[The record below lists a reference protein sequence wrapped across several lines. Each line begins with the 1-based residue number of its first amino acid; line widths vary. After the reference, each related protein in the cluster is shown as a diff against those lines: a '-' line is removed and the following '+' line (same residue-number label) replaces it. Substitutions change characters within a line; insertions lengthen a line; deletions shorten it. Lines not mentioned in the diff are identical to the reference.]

1 MNNPNN
7 SSDEEE
13 INLSSDDDDNFT
25 YGAYGKKRH
34 NNKRKASGMNNDK
47 ERNLYGIFYEDDS
60 DNDNYRNSG
69 YKGSGRGRKKARK
82 YDKQSNRLAGLSF
95 VKAGEDKKSSTDN
108 DNKQN
113 DIADNNEGLD
123 YDEEPSWLKEKPVK
137 QSNTHDVNS
146 NQPSAKQSITTT
158 TNNTA
163 KPPTKDDNDMEI
175 ESDDENEEEI
185 KLLQQQQEKFNKL
198 LNVVN
203 TSNNPLQQHKQK
215 PPVALAKLQ
224 STNVNSN
231 SGGRIDSSIDGM
243 GGGGIGFSRDS
254 ADRDGVDQSSSV
266 AQSAGLGFASS
277 TDGGQDEKPFISGG
291 GAGLGMSTSGLGHQL
306 DDIGSSSAASIGNS
320 QGVGGVGLG
329 HHSEQFSMGRGR
341 GSSVPSSN
349 QGGLSGLGLG
359 ASSSNMGGGVGSTNN
374 TNNYPMMSSGG
385 GGLGLASS
393 SNNNNFQQSQ
403 FTKPKR
409 KDPNLG
415 KWEKHTKG
423 IGMKLLQK
431 MGYEGSGGLGAKKV
445 KKPAATAST
454 AADDHKNTTNQS
466 ATAQSSANEQEE
478 TETQIK
484 KGISRPVEVVVRPNG
499 LGLGFGNFKE
509 QSQLK
514 VNRQIEAEVRGIELP
529 KEEDEKNKKKKKG
542 IFDGIDESLLPSTA
556 SLLDSSSGSW
566 RKGGKGSKKKKKRK
580 IINYQDILDQQT
592 TSAKQEDDD
601 GKMKIIDMRGTATS
615 SFTDMR
621 DVLPNSTS
629 SRTEEV
635 PIGEEL
641 LHNVTLLLNTHE
653 GQLRTASY
661 MVQSTKSKISTL
673 EKEVNEMKERREVI
687 KQRSTKMKLALSVID
702 QAESIID
709 KLSVVMKDAAHI
721 ERLDYGMN
729 ALQGLFN
736 NLYSNFSRE
745 ERKALKFDSTLI
757 PSIIKPILD
766 ALTSSLNPL
775 TMTDFP
781 SWMDHLTNGIQTLC
795 NEVGTI
801 NEKYVLREM
810 IYMQSIVPWVQSALN
825 SSRWDVTVQV
835 EAGLRVSEYLIKSIP
850 TSLQDA
856 EEEENNMLKEDIT
869 DELIQSAV
877 LPKLV
882 RAVSQWRPKLN
893 DNGHQQQGQHQ
904 VVNPLHLWIL
914 PWLPYI
920 ANNST
925 LGGLLDDVRRNLKKT
940 LSFLSKSISND
951 IEFIRCCMTTLSP
964 WIRLFDESTVFELT
978 SNSVTPRFAR
988 SLARVKVEIDSSRQD
1003 WEHLNVLFEY
1013 FNKGLMSSNDFISL
1027 IEGEILSS
1035 CVYTLYST
1043 LKDKN
1048 NTLQDVKRF
1057 YLAWKEHIFV
1067 QPAKTQTS
1075 TSNSTHVTLQS
1086 DSMICRY
1093 FYGGLKMIQA
1103 AIESNNALLDSLQPA
1118 HPTDCNYRI
1127 ALMHRSTTT
1136 NNENVKPARGM
1147 NARVQQKTQ
1156 LPPTGSRTEAS
1167 FKEVVESFC
1176 HQHDISFRPKA
1187 NSMKDG
1193 KPIFL
1198 FGDHPVYLDKNVIY
1212 TLRANVWQPISLE
1225 HLAASV

>member
-13 INLSSDDDDNFT
+13 INLSSDDDNNS
-25 YGAYGKKRH
+25 YGAYGKRR
-34 NNKRKASGMNNDK
+34 NKRKANNNGMNDK

-60 DNDNYRNSG
+60 DNDNYRNRG
-69 YKGSGRGRKKARK
+69 YKGSGYGGRKKARK

-95 VKAGEDKKSSTDN
+95 VKAGEDKKNT
-108 DNKQN
+108 N
-113 DIADNNEGLD
+113 DIADDKGDVKDDNNKVDE
-123 YDEEPSWLKEKPVK
+123 EEPSWLKEKPK
-137 QSNTHDVNS
+137 SNTAHDVNK
-146 NQPSAKQSITTT
+146 NQPSSKQST
-158 TNNTA
+158 TNDTKNNNTTP
-163 KPPTKDDNDMEI
+163 KQNDNDMEI
-175 ESDDENEEEI
+175 SDDENEEEI

-203 TSNNPLQQHKQK
+203 TSNNPLQQQQKQK
-215 PPVALAKLQ
+215 KPVKLQ

-231 SGGRIDSSIDGM
+231 VGVDSSIEGM
-243 GGGGIGFSRDS
+243 GVGGGIGFSRE
-254 ADRDGVDQSSSV
+254 REGGGQSCSV

-277 TDGGQDEKPFISGG
+277 SNTSNGGQDEKPFISGG
-291 GAGLGMSTSGLGHQL
+291 VGMSTSGLGHQL
-306 DDIGSSSAASIGNS
+306 GGIDSSSAAAGIGS
-320 QGVGGVGLG
+320 QGGGLGLG
-329 HHSEQFSMGRGR
+329 HHSSQSNEQFLIGRGR

-359 ASSSNMGGGVGSTNN
+359 ASSSNMGGGLGSSNN
-374 TNNYPMMSSGG
+374 NSNYPMSG
-385 GGLGLASS
+385 GGLGLRAS
-393 SNNNNFQQSQ
+393 NNNFQQSQ

-445 KKPAATAST
+445 KKKRAAAAST
-454 AADDHKNTTNQS
+454 DDNDQKNTTTNQS
-466 ATAQSSANEQEE
+466 AAAAQPPSDEQQGE

-529 KEEDEKNKKKKKG
+529 KEDKDNEDKKKKG

-556 SLLDSSSGSW
+556 SLLDNTSGSW
-566 RKGGKGSKKKKKRK
+566 RKGGGKGKKKKKRK

-592 TSAKQEDDD
+592 TTKQEDD

-615 SFTDMR
+615 STDMR
-621 DVLPNSTS
+621 DVPSGSTNNSAIT
-629 SRTEEV
+629 TEV

-641 LHNVTLLLNTHE
+641 LHNVTLLLNTHK

-687 KQRSTKMKLALSVID
+687 KQRSTKMKLALRVID
-702 QAESIID
+702 QAEDIID
-709 KLSVVMKDAAHI
+709 KLSVVMKDIGHI

-729 ALQGLFN
+729 ALQGLFH
-736 NLYSNFSRE
+736 NLYNNFSRE

-781 SWMDHLTNGIQTLC
+781 SWMDQLTNGIQTLC

-825 SSRWDVTVQV
+825 SSRWDVTIQV
-835 EAGLRVSEYLIKSIP
+835 EAGLGVYEHIIKSVS

-869 DELIQSAV
+869 DELVQSAV

-893 DNGHQQQGQHQ
+893 DNGHQQQQGQQQ

-920 ANNST
+920 ANNSI

-964 WIRLFDESTVFELT
+964 WIRLFDESSVFELT

-1013 FNKGLMSSNDFISL
+1013 FDKGLMSSNDFISL
-1027 IEGEILSS
+1027 IEGEVLSS
-1035 CVYTLYST
+1035 YVYTLYST
-1043 LKDKN
+1043 LKYKN
-1048 NTLQDVKRF
+1048 STLQDVKKF
-1057 YLAWKEHIFV
+1057 YMAWKEHIFV
-1067 QPAKTQTS
+1067 QPTKNQTS
-1075 TSNSTHVTLQS
+1075 TSNSAHLKLQS
-1086 DSMICRY
+1086 DPMICRY

-1103 AIESNNALLDSLQPA
+1103 AIESNNTLLDSLQPA

-1127 ALMHRSTTT
+1127 ALMHRSAT
-1136 NNENVKPARGM
+1136 NNENVKPARGT
-1147 NARVQQKTQ
+1147 NVRVQQKTQ

-1176 HQHDISFRPKA
+1176 HQHDISFRPKS

>member
-1 MNNPNN
+1 MNPNI

-13 INLSSDDDDNFT
+13 INQSSDDDNFT
-25 YGAYGKKRH
+25 YGAYGKRSS
-34 NNKRKASGMNNDK
+34 NKRKATGMNNDK

-60 DNDNYRNSG
+60 DNDNNFSG
-69 YKGSGRGRKKARK
+69 YKGSGYGGRKKARQ

-95 VKAGEDKKSSTDN
+95 VKAGEDKKEKSTDS
-108 DNKQN
+108 DKG
-113 DIADNNEGLD
+113 DGIADNSEGVVD
-123 YDEEPSWLKEKPVK
+123 GDEPSWLKEKPN
-137 QSNTHDVNS
+137 SNTQDVNN
-146 NQPSAKQSITTT
+146 NQPSKQSANT
-158 TNNTA
+158 TNNNTTR
-163 KPPTKDDNDMEI
+163 PPEQNDNDNMEV
-175 ESDDENEEEI
+175 SDEENEDYSEEM
-185 KLLQQQQEKFNKL
+185 KLLQQQTEKFNKL
-198 LNVVN
+198 LNVVT
-203 TSNNPLQQHKQK
+203 TSNNPLQQQQKQK
-215 PPVALAKLQ
+215 QVATKLQ
-224 STNVNSN
+224 ITNVSSN
-231 SGGRIDSSIDGM
+231 VGTDSSIEGSS
-243 GGGGIGFSRDS
+243 GGINEGVGGGIGFSGERKGDN
-254 ADRDGVDQSSSV
+254 DQS
-266 AQSAGLGFASS
+266 SAGLGFTTSNG
-277 TDGGQDEKPFISGG
+277 DQDFEKPFIGA

-306 DDIGSSSAASIGNS
+306 GGIGSSAAAGIGS
-320 QGVGGVGLG
+320 QIGGIGLG
-329 HHSEQFSMGRGR
+329 HNHSSGRSNEQYDSMGRGN
-341 GSSVPSSN
+341 SMPSSN
-349 QGGLSGLGLG
+349 QGVGGLGLS
-359 ASSSNMGGGVGSTNN
+359 ASSSMGLGSTNSTN
-374 TNNYPMMSSGG
+374 NNYPMMNSGG
-385 GGLGLASS
+385 GGLGLGASNS
-393 SNNNNFQQSQ
+393 NFQQSQ

-409 KDPNLG
+409 KKDPNLG

-423 IGMKLLQK
+423 IGMKLLTK
-431 MGYEGSGGLGAKKV
+431 MGYEGSGGLGTKKI
-445 KKPAATAST
+445 KKKRAASAAAEDQKKLDSFST
-454 AADDHKNTTNQS
+454 AA
-466 ATAQSSANEQEE
+466 AQPSSSANEEE
-478 TETQIK
+478 ITTQIK

-529 KEEDEKNKKKKKG
+529 KEEDDDEKNKKKKG

-556 SLLDSSSGSW
+556 TLLDSSSW
-566 RKGGKGSKKKKKRK
+566 RKGRGKKKKKRK
-580 IINYQDILDQQT
+580 IINYQDILDQT
-592 TSAKQEDDD
+592 TAKQQEEND

-621 DVLPNSTS
+621 DVPPGSSTNSTI
-629 SRTEEV
+629 TTEV

-661 MVQSTKSKISTL
+661 MVQSTKSNISTL

-702 QAESIID
+702 QAEGIID
-709 KLSVVMKDAAHI
+709 MLSVSMKDANHI
-721 ERLDYGMN
+721 ERLDYGMKS
-729 ALQGLFN
+729 LQSLFN
-736 NLYSNFSRE
+736 NLYNNFSRE

-775 TMTDFP
+775 TMTDFTT
-781 SWMDHLTNGIQTLC
+781 WMDHLTKGIQTLC

-801 NEKYVLREM
+801 NEKYVLRDM
-810 IYMQSIVPWVQSALN
+810 IYMQSIVPWVQGALN

-835 EAGLRVSEYLIKSIP
+835 EAGLGIYEYLVKSVP

-856 EEEENNMLKEDIT
+856 EAEENDMLKEDIT
-869 DELIQSAV
+869 DELVRSAV

-893 DNGHQQQGQHQ
+893 DNGQQQQGQQQ

-920 ANNST
+920 ANNSI

-940 LSFLSKSISND
+940 LSFLSKSKSND
-951 IEFIRCCMTTLSP
+951 IEFIHCCMTTLSP

-988 SLARVKVEIDSSRQD
+988 SLARVKIEIDSSKQD

-1027 IEGEILSS
+1027 IEGEVLSS
-1035 CVYTLYST
+1035 WVYTLYST
-1043 LKDKN
+1043 LKQNGD
-1048 NTLQDVKRF
+1048 TLQDVKRF
-1057 YLAWKEHIFV
+1057 YMAWKEHIFI
-1067 QPAKTQTS
+1067 QPTKADTS
-1075 TSNSTHVTLQS
+1075 TSSISAHLTLQS
-1086 DSMICRY
+1086 DPMICRY

-1103 AIESNNALLDSLQPA
+1103 AIESNNTLLDSLQPA

-1127 ALMHRSTTT
+1127 ALMHRSATT

-1147 NARVQQKTQ
+1147 NVRVQQKTQ
-1156 LPPTGSRTEAS
+1156 LPPTGGRTEAS

-1176 HQHDISFRPKA
+1176 HQHDISFRPKS

-1225 HLAASV
+1225 HLAAAAAN